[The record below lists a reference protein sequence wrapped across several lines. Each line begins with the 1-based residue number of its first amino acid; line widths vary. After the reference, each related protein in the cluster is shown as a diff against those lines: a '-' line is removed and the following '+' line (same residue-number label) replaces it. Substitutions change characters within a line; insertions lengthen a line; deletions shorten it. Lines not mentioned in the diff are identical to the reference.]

1 MPEFAD
7 VFVHDS
13 YLLISS
19 AGVGAIIVGLGLA
32 ILIGLAMVLRRLAGS
47 TLLGPW
53 CWAVIAVLAISGTEL
68 WLALSQPPGST
79 ADAWRFVAAT
89 SIFCPLMSLLGAK
102 RPQDQAWHFIVL
114 TLWGMLALPAAEALL
129 LRPGQP
135 LAIID
140 FRAWFLLAL
149 IGLGLLVMLPT
160 RRWLATLLMAGGETI
175 FFWAFLP
182 GVQSASSPWHVVGG
196 LMLFVLAL
204 LVTLRQLPRQTRGYD
219 RLWLDF
225 RDAFG
230 SLWGARVLERVNA
243 TAVLYDWS
251 IRLGWNGF
259 HRADDPMAQAEIPAE
274 ITADLKQTLVNLLR
288 RFVSQQWIDDRL

>member
-13 YLLISS
+13 YLLISPS
-19 AGVGAIIVGLGLA
+19 GVGALSVGLGLA
-32 ILIGLAMVLRRLAGS
+32 ILIGLALVRRRLAGS

-53 CWAVIAVLAISGTEL
+53 CWMVIAVLAICGTEL
-68 WLALSQPPGST
+68 WLALSHPSAPI

-160 RRWLATLLMAGGETI
+160 RRWWATLLMAGGEAV
-175 FFWAFLP
+175 FFWAYLP
-182 GVQSASSPWHVVGG
+182 GVHSESSPWHVVGG
-196 LMLFVLAL
+196 LLLFALAL
-204 LVTLRQLPRQTRGYD
+204 LVTLRQLPRQTRGFD

-243 TAVLYDWS
+243 TAVMYDWS

-259 HRADDPMAQAEIPAE
+259 HHVDDPMAQAEIPAE
-274 ITADLKQTLVNLLR
+274 IAADLKQTLVNLMR
-288 RFVSQQWIDDRL
+288 RFVSQTWIDDRL